1 MAVTTG
7 TVIDLKKDVAAE
19 AALTSFTAADG
30 ITFPLDPHCVL
41 LLGNSH
47 ATNASTF
54 TIKGAAGFA
63 GNGDLTVSVAAG
75 KTYALYPQDSYY
87 KNLSGTDKG
96 LVKITASGGTPA
108 AACLLL
114 EHALM

>member
-7 TVIDLKKDVAAE
+7 TVINLLKDTAVE
-19 AALTSFTAADG
+19 AAVTSFTAADG
-30 ITFPLDPHCVL
+30 ITFPLDPHSIL
-41 LLGNSH
+41 LLKNSH
-47 ATNASTF
+47 ATDSCTF

-75 KTYALYPQDSYY
+75 KIYALYPQDSYY